1 MKATVIVENSV
12 PIDSHHPF
20 CGEHGFSLLLE
31 TAGKKILLDT
41 GQTGIVVQNL
51 SLLGVHPAQLD
62 VLVLSHGHYDH
73 AGGLPYIL
81 TNRTEEIPVY
91 AHSGIFIPRY
101 STGTHSRHYVGIP
114 YLKEDLALK
123 GADWRLSSE
132 PAEIA
137 PRLWFSGQLPRITAY
152 ETGDTRLVTST
163 AAGCDCQDPIADD
176 TVLYYADSKGL
187 VVIGGCTHSGLVN
200 AVRYGMTI
208 SGATRLRG
216 WIGGTHLGP
225 VSGEQQN
232 KTLDALENFAPDF
245 IAAGHC
251 TGFTMMAE
259 LHKRFGER
267 FTPALV
273 STVIEF

>member
-1 MKATVIVENSV
+1 MKATIIVENSV
-12 PIDSHHPF
+12 PINSHHPF

-31 TAGKKILLDT
+31 TEGKKILLDA
-41 GQTGIVVQNL
+41 GQTGIVIQNL

-62 VLVLSHGHYDH
+62 ALVLSHGHYDH

-81 TNRTEEIPVY
+81 THRTETIPVY

-101 STGTHSRHYVGIP
+101 SKGNNSRHYVGIP
-114 YLKEDLALK
+114 YLKEDLSLR
-123 GADWRLSSE
+123 GADWHLSTE

-137 PRLWFSGQLPRITAY
+137 PGLWFSGQLPRTTAY

-163 AAGCDCQDPIADD
+163 AAGCECRDPIADD
-176 TVLYYADSKGL
+176 TVLYHANSEGL

-200 AVRYGMTI
+200 AVRYGMVIT
-208 SGATRLRG
+208 GATRLRG

-232 KTLDALENFAPDF
+232 KTLEELEQLDPDF

-259 LHKRFGER
+259 LYRRFKNR
-267 FTPALV
+267 FIPAFV
-273 STVIEF
+273 GTVIEF